1 MSALSLA
8 RIAFAIAGVFSLLLQ
23 PCIVCSAHDSNSVYP
38 PHIIDRSTAQV
49 KRPGLC
55 SVFRRE
61 TRMNRNSFTYPSHTF
76 SKITGY
82 TREQYR
88 RVLYSAIIVT
98 YRGGGGQAIMY
109 TSHITHPYGG
119 LSCGASFVRC
129 GFACAELYRGQALVC
144 RCWSLLMMHWS

>member
-23 PCIVCSAHDSNSVYP
+23 PYIVCSAHDSNSVYP

-98 YRGGGGQAIMY
+98 YRGGRASHHARITRH
-109 TSHITHPYGG
+109 TSTWRT
-119 LSCGASFVRC
+119 LVWCLVRC
-129 GFACAELYRGQALVC
+129 RFARAELYRGQALVC

>member
-1 MSALSLA
+1 MSTRSLELSLERTA
-8 RIAFAIAGVFSLLLQ
+8 VAIASIFSLFLQ

-98 YRGGGGQAIMY
+98 YRGGGQVIMHA
-109 TSHITHPYGG
+109 SHVTRPHGG
-119 LSCGASFVRC
+119 LSCGASFVVGSRVLSYIVARLLSA
-129 GFACAELYRGQALVC
+129 GVGAC
-144 RCWSLLMMHWS
+144 

>member
-8 RIAFAIAGVFSLLLQ
+8 RITFAITGVFSLLLQ
-23 PCIVCSAHDSNSVYP
+23 PCIVCSAHDSNSVYS

-98 YRGGGGQAIMY
+98 YRGGGGQVIMHA
-109 TSHITHPYGG
+109 SHVTRPHGG
-119 LSCGASFVRC
+119 LSCGASFVVGSRVLSYIVARLLSA
-129 GFACAELYRGQALVC
+129 GVGAC
-144 RCWSLLMMHWS
+144 